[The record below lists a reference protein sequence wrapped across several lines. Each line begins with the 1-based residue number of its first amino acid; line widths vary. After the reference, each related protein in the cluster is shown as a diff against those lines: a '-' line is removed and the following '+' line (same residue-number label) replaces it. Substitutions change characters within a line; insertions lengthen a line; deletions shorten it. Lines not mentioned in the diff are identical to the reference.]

1 MNKRPKI
8 LYLRSSPQ
16 LGGALQDI
24 LNELSEEYECFY
36 VHTRESY
43 VQQLHQFRPDLVL
56 AENGVHKVSISS
68 ALKLVQTLEEEIP
81 FIFITREDK
90 EEEAVELLKAG
101 AADYVLK
108 EKPWKLPFILYNQL
122 GKLRDRRL
130 LEHELQEK
138 SRLYEQNLAG
148 VFSTTIDGKIR
159 SCNVAFAAILGYEA
173 PEYLIGKKIGS
184 LYLSEQELHDT
195 FSILLEE
202 GRVRNYENT
211 LIRKDGERV
220 RLLINSYLIYDAVL
234 GEEVCE
240 GVIIDYTDVAQVLLN
255 LDQENHQLIK
265 RNRNLEQFTYVISHN
280 LRAPLAN
287 IISITELLKDVDTG
301 GEASSLIQG
310 LNTSILT
317 MDNIIKDIN
326 HTLQVKDAR
335 NYKKEVVTFQALM
348 DEITF
353 SINNLVVKECVQ
365 FYYDFQV
372 PTLLTVRGYIY
383 SVFYN
388 LTLNSIKYRR
398 KDDNPFIRVSSKI
411 KDGQLQLTFEDN
423 GKGIDMEKNGD
434 QIFGLYKR
442 FDTTIDGKGMGLFMV
457 KNQIE
462 DLQGSIGIESELGKG
477 TKILI
482 RLPLPDV
489 QSTELNIQ

>member
-8 LYLRSSPQ
+8 LYLRYSPQ
-16 LGGALQDI
+16 MGGPLQDI
-24 LNELSEEYECFY
+24 LNELSAEYECVS

-43 VQQLHQFRPDLVL
+43 VQQLHEGRPDLVL
-56 AENGVHKVSISS
+56 AESGVHKVSGSG
-68 ALKLVQTLEEEIP
+68 ALKLVQALEQDIP
-81 FIFITREDK
+81 FIFITREEK
-90 EEEAVELLKAG
+90 EEEAIELLKAG
-101 AADYVLK
+101 AADYIIK
-108 EKPWKLPFILYNQL
+108 DKPGKLPYILYNQL
-122 GKLRDRRL
+122 GKLRERRVM
-130 LEHELQEK
+130 EHELQEK
-138 SRLYEQNLAG
+138 ARLYEQNLAG

-159 SCNVAFAAILGYEA
+159 SCNMAFAAILGYDS

-184 LYLSEQELHDT
+184 LYLSEQELHQT
-195 FSILLEE
+195 FSILLED

-211 LIRKDGERV
+211 LIKKDGEPV

-255 LDQENHQLIK
+255 LDQENNQLIK

-301 GEASSLIQG
+301 GEAAPLIKG

-317 MDNIIKDIN
+317 MDSIIKDIN
-326 HTLQVKDAR
+326 HTLQVKDHQ
-335 NYKKEVVTFQALM
+335 NYKKEVVSFQALM

-353 SINNLVVKECVQ
+353 SINNLVIKECVQ
-365 FYYDFQV
+365 FWYNFQV

-398 KDDNPFIRVSSKI
+398 KDENPFIRVSSRMEDDHVLLI
-411 KDGQLQLTFEDN
+411 FEDN
-423 GKGIDMEKNGD
+423 GKGIDMEKNGS
-434 QIFGLYKR
+434 QVFGLYKR

-457 KNQIE
+457 KTQIE
-462 DLQGSIGIESELGKG
+462 DLQGSISMESELGKG

-482 RLPLPDV
+482 RLPMTEAS
-489 QSTELNIQ
+489 STELTIP

>member
-56 AENGVHKVSISS
+56 AENGVHKVSIGS

-81 FIFITREDK
+81 FIFVTREDK
-90 EEEAVELLKAG
+90 EEEAIELLKAG
-101 AADYVLK
+101 ASDYILK

-122 GKLRDRRL
+122 GKLRERRL
-130 LEHELQEK
+130 LENELQEK

-159 SCNVAFAAILGYEA
+159 SCNAAFAVILGYNS

-184 LYLSEQELHDT
+184 LYLSEKELHDT

-211 LIRKDGERV
+211 LIKKDGERV

-335 NYKKEVVTFQALM
+335 NYKKEVVSFQSLM

-398 KDDNPFIRVSSKI
+398 KDDNPFIRVSSTI
-411 KDGQLQLTFEDN
+411 ENDQLLLTFEDN

-489 QSTELNIQ
+489 HSTELSRQ

>member
-81 FIFITREDK
+81 FIFITRE

>member
-8 LYLRSSPQ
+8 LYLRYSPQ

-24 LNELSEEYECFY
+24 LNELSEKYECFS

-56 AENGVHKVSISS
+56 AENGVHKVSINS

-81 FIFITREDK
+81 FIFATREEK

-101 AADYVLK
+101 ATDYILK

-159 SCNVAFAAILGYEA
+159 SCNVAFAAILGYDA

-211 LIRKDGERV
+211 LIKKNGERV

-326 HTLQVKDAR
+326 HTLQVKDPR
-335 NYKKEVVTFQALM
+335 NYKKEVVSFQSLM

-372 PTLLTVRGYIY
+372 PTLLTVKGYIY

-411 KDGQLQLTFEDN
+411 ENGQLLLTFEDN

-457 KNQIE
+457 KTQIE

-482 RLPLPDV
+482 HLPLSDV
-489 QSTELNIQ
+489 QSFS